1 MKELGELKNLR
12 ELPGAESSAVS
23 SGSTGR
29 LVPDSALLR
38 NQGSAVL
45 RLSSF
50 VRAVAAVVWKDLVAE
65 VRSKELLSAMLVFS
79 LIVTVIFSFALE
91 LRLDRAGLVAPGML
105 WSTFAFAGTLG
116 LNRSLAIEKD
126 RGCLDGLL
134 QCPVDRSALYFGKA
148 IGNLLF
154 MLIVE
159 ALVLPLF
166 TVLFNV
172 MLLNAGVALVVLVGT
187 IGFAGV
193 GTLISTM
200 AVNTRA
206 REVMMPVLLFPA
218 TIPLILAAVKA
229 TRGVLDGLPAE
240 NVTGWIGILVAYD
253 LVLLAISYLTF
264 DFVVEE

>member
-1 MKELGELKNLR
+1 
-12 ELPGAESSAVS
+12 
-23 SGSTGR
+23 
-29 LVPDSALLR
+29 
-38 NQGSAVL
+38 
-45 RLSSF
+45 
-50 VRAVAAVVWKDLVAE
+50 VVWKDLVAE

-187 IGFAGV
+187 IGFAG
-193 GTLISTM
+193 
-200 AVNTRA
+200 AVPGHDPFNPGRSKGDA
-206 REVMMPVLLFPA
+206 GGSGWASGGECHR
-218 TIPLILAAVKA
+218 
-229 TRGVLDGLPAE
+229 LDRHPGRL
-240 NVTGWIGILVAYD
+240 
-253 LVLLAISYLTF
+253 
-264 DFVVEE
+264 